1 MERPQY
7 DESIARQNDVYA
19 MEVIERYRDKPKT
32 ASELMAALTDAFILG
47 AGGYEGSF
55 DAALVLEY
63 GGMEVLLKNLGLEDM
78 DRDMSAV
85 VDKEVFEHAIRA
97 AVDYGAAWDELEDEI
112 PAHSIG
118 DAEIMGKPS
127 FLGPLS
133 RKYVIRF
140 DQLDGTD

>member
-63 GGMEVLLKNLGLEDM
+63 GGMEVLLKKLGLEDM

-85 VDKEVFEHAIRA
+85 VDKEVFEHVVRA

-112 PAHSIG
+112 PTHSIS
-118 DAEIMGKPS
+118 DTDIMGEPP

-133 RKYVIRF
+133 RKYVTRF
-140 DQLDGTD
+140 DQLDGVD